1 MNIRCRAPH
10 VQMWCSPVWGTS
22 CSPPS
27 SPSHH
32 QSPDLI
38 HDMRQRSS
46 LTADTF
52 KIKPKALRPRLAS
65 VFVKTEEKK
74 TLNKDRLTKNA
85 HVVSAV
91 LLGLLDDG
99 SQRVSEVLE
108 QGVLL
113 VDLHAQN
120 TVQELPNVVV
130 VCGSNTERVLDPCE
144 HTLDSK
150 KQLQCHNSKKN
161 HLCPVRV
168 CQICPPHLW
177 APRLSILFEFLEKR
191 YTFITRR
198 QRWLLINNNNKIQ
211 RSIQ

>member
-1 MNIRCRAPH
+1 
-10 VQMWCSPVWGTS
+10 
-22 CSPPS
+22 
-27 SPSHH
+27 
-32 QSPDLI
+32 
-38 HDMRQRSS
+38 MRQRSS

-52 KIKPKALRPRLAS
+52 KIKQKNLRPSLAS
-65 VFVKTEEKK
+65 VFVKTEGKNSV
-74 TLNKDRLTKNA
+74 NKDRLTKNA

-168 CQICPPHLW
+168 YQICPPHL
-177 APRLSILFEFLEKR
+177 
-191 YTFITRR
+191 
-198 QRWLLINNNNKIQ
+198 
-211 RSIQ
+211 

>member
-1 MNIRCRAPH
+1 
-10 VQMWCSPVWGTS
+10 
-22 CSPPS
+22 
-27 SPSHH
+27 
-32 QSPDLI
+32 
-38 HDMRQRSS
+38 MRQRSS

-150 KQLQCHNSKKN
+150 KQLQCHNNSKK
-161 HLCPVRV
+161 
-168 CQICPPHLW
+168 I
-177 APRLSILFEFLEKR
+177 
-191 YTFITRR
+191 TFV
-198 QRWLLINNNNKIQ
+198 Q
-211 RSIQ
+211 